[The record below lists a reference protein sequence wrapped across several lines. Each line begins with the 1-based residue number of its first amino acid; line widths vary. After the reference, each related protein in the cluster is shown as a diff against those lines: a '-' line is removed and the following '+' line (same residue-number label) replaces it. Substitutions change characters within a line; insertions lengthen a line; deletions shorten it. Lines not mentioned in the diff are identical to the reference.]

1 MADSTTTHTRMTRAR
16 GPGINHLESETI
28 MPEHR
33 FFAAIWDRMIAGSEK
48 GGLADM
54 RADLLRDASG
64 RTLELGAGTG
74 HNLPHY
80 TDAVVELVL
89 TEPDRFMAARLR
101 DHLAAEPPAP
111 ASVKLV
117 DAGAEQLPFEDASFD
132 TVVATLVLCSV
143 EDPERAAAEARR
155 VLRPDGELLY
165 LEHVRSPDSERL
177 ARWQD
182 RLERPWGW
190 IAGGCHP
197 NRSTDE
203 MLSAAGFEI
212 GRLKPDIFPKSGMT
226 PWVRP
231 LIVGSARPT

>member
-1 MADSTTTHTRMTRAR
+1 MCIRDRCAGSTLRALRPRPARPRASPGAR
-16 GPGINHLESETI
+16 GHGINHLESETI

-111 ASVKLV
+111 ASVKPVSYTHLT
-117 DAGAEQLPFEDASFD
+117 LPTIYS
-132 TVVATLVLCSV
+132 
-143 EDPERAAAEARR
+143 
-155 VLRPDGELLY
+155 
-165 LEHVRSPDSERL
+165 
-177 ARWQD
+177 
-182 RLERPWGW
+182 
-190 IAGGCHP
+190 
-197 NRSTDE
+197 
-203 MLSAAGFEI
+203 
-212 GRLKPDIFPKSGMT
+212 
-226 PWVRP
+226 
-231 LIVGSARPT
+231 